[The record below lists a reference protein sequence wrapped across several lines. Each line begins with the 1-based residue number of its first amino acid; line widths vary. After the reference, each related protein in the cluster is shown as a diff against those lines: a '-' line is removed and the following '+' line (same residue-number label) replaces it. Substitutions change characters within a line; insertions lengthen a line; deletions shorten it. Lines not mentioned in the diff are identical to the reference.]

1 MFKVNPYRAG
11 AGLMP
16 VYLAGRDEEID
27 EILKSFQALT
37 LNIPVQSVVYSGLRG
52 VGKTVLLNALQKNA
66 GSYQIFCKY
75 IEVETRKDFI
85 TQMIACSQ
93 MFVREAS
100 AAGKANHLIAKVI
113 DALKA
118 LSISFDPEANT
129 FELSMQEQVLYKS
142 NSLTQSLTDV
152 FVAIGELAY
161 DIHKPVCF
169 FIDEIQYMKAEELG
183 SLIAALHRV
192 NQLGYPIMVIGAG
205 LPKIYKMLADEKSYA
220 ERLFRYQT
228 IGSLTPEEAR
238 IAIAEPAKQFFVTY
252 TEEAIDYIV
261 EITKG
266 YPFFIQ
272 QFCQIIYD
280 AVDRK
285 EITKQDALDATDTF
299 FKELDDG
306 FFRSRYE
313 RCSETEQKF
322 LFAMVQCG
330 TLPCTISNVAANMK
344 KETTS
349 ISPIRAKLIDKGLI
363 YSARHAELD
372 FTVPEFSGFIQR
384 KEEYH
389 LWIESMK

>member
-1 MFKVNPYRAG
+1 
-11 AGLMP
+11 
-16 VYLAGRDEEID
+16 DEEID

-100 AAGKANHLIAKVI
+100 AAGKASHLIAKVI
-113 DALKA
+113 DALKS

-272 QFCQIIYD
+272 QLCQIIYD
-280 AVDRK
+280 AVDGK

-389 LWIESMK
+389 LWVENMK